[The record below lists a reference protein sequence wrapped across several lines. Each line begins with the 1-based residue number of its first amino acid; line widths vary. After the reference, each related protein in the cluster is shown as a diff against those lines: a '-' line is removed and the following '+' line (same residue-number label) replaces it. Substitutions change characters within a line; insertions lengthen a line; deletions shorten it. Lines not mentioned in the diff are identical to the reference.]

1 MKMIEKLCDTID
13 PKQIAYEDYTFYS
26 YMIIEGTKVPMLY
39 SDLEEGVLEY
49 DILFKEEA
57 LREKL
62 QTRGPFLVKLDFE
75 SENAKDESKQLLKE
89 CYGKNA
95 ILLFATPLHF
105 TEALEKMREIFYLK
119 DEAGEV
125 EGIIRFY
132 EPLVFKE
139 LICHIQKETQDILF
153 SHIYCYWCEEIESK
167 ILIEYRYLP
176 EGVGYKKIDLDYRE
190 AL

>member
-1 MKMIEKLCDTID
+1 MIEKLCDTID

-49 DILFKEEA
+49 DILFKEEV

-75 SENAKDESKQLLKE
+75 SEDAKDESKQLLKE
-89 CYGKNA
+89 CYGKNT
-95 ILLFATPLHF
+95 ILLFTTPLHF

-132 EPLVFKE
+132 EPDIFRELMHERNRELV
-139 LICHIQKETQDILF
+139 HTLF
-153 SHIYCYWCEEIESK
+153 SNIYCYWCEETNPQTLE
-167 ILIEYRYLP
+167 EYRYTSK
-176 EGVGYKKIDLDYRE
+176 GIGYRKMNLTNKE
-190 AL
+190 TS